1 MTMMHPGWMAWG
13 GVGGAVGLLLV
24 LAVTIVAAIS
34 LTRVL
39 LPGPRPP
46 SASDPA
52 RPDAALDVLRT
63 RFASGEI
70 DEAEYLR
77 RRTTLSH
84 PEPGARP

>member
-1 MTMMHPGWMAWG
+1 MMHPGWLAWG

-24 LAVTIVAAIS
+24 VALTVLAAVA

-46 SASDPA
+46 PASDLG

-70 DEAEYLR
+70 DEAEYLHR
-77 RRTTLSH
+77 RATLSH
-84 PEPGARP
+84 HERGAQP